1 MAVYRVEKTGDYTV
15 LSNYH
20 LRDPRL
26 KLGAKGLLSLV
37 LSLPEDWEYSIE
49 GLAALGPEG
58 KDAVRSAVKQ
68 LEAAGYITRQQSHDS
83 GGQFSTNEYVI
94 RERPVGAPPLAGFPS
109 MVEPSKAGVSAGNA
123 VKTAEKQPS
132 PLAGFPSTVK
142 PSTVSPST
150 ENPTQLNKDIQMPPK
165 APQGGRRREAKEAPD
180 WKPERFNGF
189 WKFYPRG
196 EAKQQAIR
204 AWDRL
209 RPSDEL
215 IDRMGRA
222 LKRQMQSADW
232 LAGVGVPYA
241 STWLNQRRWEDEVKG
256 NAPESEAGCTIVMP
270 EGPIWT

>member
-58 KDAVRSAVKQ
+58 KDAVRSAIKQ
-68 LEAAGYITRQQSHDS
+68 LEACGYVTRQRSHGA
-83 GGQFSTNEYVI
+83 GGQFSSSVYII
-94 RERPVGAPPLAGFPS
+94 REKPEDA
-109 MVEPSKAGVSAGNA
+109 
-123 VKTAEKQPS
+123 S
-132 PLAGFPSTVK
+132 PLAGFPSLVK
-142 PSTVSPST
+142 PSLEKPTA
-150 ENPTQLNKDIQMPPK
+150 ENPTELNKDIQIPPK
-165 APQGGRRREAKEAPD
+165 APQGGRRSREAKEAPD

-209 RPSDEL
+209 KPSDEL

-241 STWLNQRRWEDEVKG
+241 STWLNQRRWEDEVKASAAEG
-256 NAPESEAGCTIVMP
+256 EGSCTIVVP

>member
-26 KLGAKGLLSLV
+26 KLSAKGLLSLV

-58 KDAVRSAVKQ
+58 KDAVRSAIKQ
-68 LEAAGYITRQQSHDS
+68 LEACGYVTRQQSHGA
-83 GGQFSTNEYVI
+83 GGQFSINEYVI
-94 RERPVGAPPLAGFPS
+94 RERPVDAPPLAGFP
-109 MVEPSKAGVSAGNA
+109 P
-123 VKTAEKQPS
+123 
-132 PLAGFPSTVK
+132 TVK
-142 PSTVSPST
+142 PPTGKPST
-150 ENPTQLNKDIQMPPK
+150 ENPTDLNKDIQIPPK
-165 APQGGRRREAKEAPD
+165 APKRGRRGEAKEVPD

-209 RPSDEL
+209 KPSDEL
-215 IDRMGRA
+215 IDRMGLA
-222 LKRQMQSADW
+222 LKRQMRSADW

-241 STWLNQRRWEDEVKG
+241 STWLNQRRWEDEAK
-256 NAPESEAGCTIVMP
+256 AGTAEGEGSCTIILP

>member
-1 MAVYRVEKTGDYTV
+1 MAVYRVEKMGDYTV

-58 KDAVRSAVKQ
+58 KDAVRSAIRQ
-68 LEAAGYITRQQSHDS
+68 LEAAGYITRQRSHDS
-83 GGQFSTNEYVI
+83 GGQFSSSVYII
-94 RERPVGAPPLAGFPS
+94 RERPEGAAPLAGFPS
-109 MVEPSKAGVSAGNA
+109 LAKPPLEKP
-123 VKTAEKQPS
+123 TA
-132 PLAGFPSTVK
+132 
-142 PSTVSPST
+142 
-150 ENPTQLNKDIQMPPK
+150 ENPTELNKDIQIPPK
-165 APQGGRRREAKEAPD
+165 APQGGRRTKDAPD

-196 EAKQQAIR
+196 EAKQAAIR

-209 RPSDEL
+209 KPSDEL
-215 IDRMGRA
+215 IDEMGRA

-241 STWLNQRRWEDEVKG
+241 STWLNQRRWEDEVRG
-256 NAPESEAGCTIVMP
+256 AAPESDGIIMRDAG
-270 EGPIWT
+270 WS